1 MIMADIVKWLL
12 IFLGII
18 LTVISYWLVAIALMP
33 GVVERSRLHMSAK
46 PIRSIIAGALI
57 AIPIMILG
65 GILANDAN
73 LPPVKIIGLVAL
85 FGPVLMGLLGSSGL
99 AERVGIGLPAPNDDA
114 QPWRRVLRGGI
125 VLTLAF
131 LLPLVGTSLFLVSLL
146 AGVGGFVHAVMRRP
160 KPSVPSEPTS
170 LPEASAA

>member
-1 MIMADIVKWLL
+1 MIMADVMKWLL

-46 PIRSIIAGALI
+46 PIRSIITGTLI
-57 AIPIMILG
+57 SIPIMFLG
-65 GILANDAN
+65 AVMASDSN
-73 LPPVKIIGLVAL
+73 LPPVKILGFVAL
-85 FGPVLMGLLGSSGL
+85 FGPALIGLLGSSGI
-99 AERVGIGLPAPNDDA
+99 AERVGMGLPVPNDDA
-114 QPWRRVLRGGI
+114 QPWRRVMRGGI

-131 LLPLVGTSLFLVSLL
+131 LLPFVGTGLFLVSLL
-146 AGVGGFVHAVMRRP
+146 AGVGGFVHAVLRRP
-160 KPSVPSEPTS
+160 KPVVPDESSS